1 MAPSVEA
8 STLRILNSSGKIVGT
23 GFLVTQNLALTC
35 AHVVSL
41 AGGVKK
47 EIIEVQFTNI
57 DEKISAFVDPAYWRD
72 ADKGDVAGLRLERIP
87 PGISPLR
94 LGAARESQPGSKFRS
109 FGYGTAADIQ
119 GIYANGHFDGFL
131 SKDNLLQLQSPQAGH
146 GISGAPV
153 FDEAR
158 QLVVGMITK
167 GHTGQG
173 RNQHTT
179 FATPAELLFD
189 LLPELKP
196 NRKIE
201 NPFGQRGRIEDPAH
215 YLVRQPLTAEIFTE
229 LRKGQSLSILGDSQT
244 GKSSLL
250 WHLIQAGP
258 AALER
263 PQTDF
268 VLIDLQLLRN
278 DNDFYDC
285 LCAELGLPHMSGFAL
300 GRALRGRQVVVCL
313 DEIEKMTWN
322 GFTHDL
328 RSELRGLADGPS
340 APLTLVITS
349 RSPLARLFPDSPE
362 MTSPLAG
369 LCAQVLIPALSLAE
383 TFDLAAARLAPLGL
397 SLPETAITAAYH
409 ESGGHPARLQQ
420 ALQKAFA
427 QYYG

>member
-1 MAPSVEA
+1 MARLIEA
-8 STLRILNSSGKIVGT
+8 STLRILNPSGKTVGT
-23 GFLVTQNLALTC
+23 GFLVAPNLAVTC
-35 AHVVSL
+35 AHVVTL
-41 AGGVKK
+41 AGGIDG
-47 EIIEVQFTNI
+47 ETIEVQFTDT
-57 DEKISAFVDPAYWRD
+57 DEEITVFVDPACWRD
-72 ADKGDVAGLRLERIP
+72 VDKGDVAGLRLERVP
-87 PGISPLR
+87 PGIRPLR

-109 FGYGTAADIQ
+109 FGYGTAADIL
-119 GIYANGHFDGFL
+119 GIHANGHIDGFL
-131 SKDNLLQLQSPQAGH
+131 GKDNLLQLQSPQAGR

-167 GHTGQG
+167 GHTELG

-179 FATPAELLFD
+179 FATPAEALFD

-196 NRKIE
+196 NHKIE
-201 NPFGQRGRIEDPAH
+201 NPFGQRGRIEDPTH
-215 YLVRQPLTAEIFTE
+215 YLVRQPLTDEIFNE
-229 LRKGQSLSILGDSQT
+229 LRKGQSLSILGESQT

-250 WHLIQAGP
+250 WHIVQAGP

-263 PQTDF
+263 PKSDF

-285 LCAELGLPHMSGFAL
+285 LCAELGLPVMSGFAL

-328 RSELRGLADGPS
+328 RAELRGLADGPS
-340 APLTLVITS
+340 APLTLVIAS

-369 LCAQVLIPALSLAE
+369 LCAQVQIPPFSLPE
-383 TFDLAAARLAPLGL
+383 TFALIAARLASLGL
-397 SLPETAITAAYH
+397 SLPETAITAAHH

-420 ALQKAFA
+420 ALQKTFA
-427 QYYG
+427 QHYG